1 MQFVGL
7 AYWWHLLGLPL
18 LVSFVV
24 SVCAAPLIRRIY
36 FHFHWL
42 DDPHTQTH
50 AKVVHTYPV
59 PRGGGLVVLIGL
71 LITALLFIPIDK
83 HLIGILLGAIVLG
96 IVGWLDDVYNIHPYI
111 RLVAGFFAAA
121 CVVGAGIGI
130 AYITNPAGGIIHLD
144 QPQIPLWL
152 LGKWRTIWVLSDL
165 FALVWIVW
173 CMNMLN
179 WSKGVDGQLP
189 GIVVVAAGVIG
200 ILSFRFVSDP
210 TQWQVTQLAGITAGA
225 FLGLLIWN
233 VYPQRMM
240 PGYGA
245 GSLAGYLLALLSI
258 LSGAK
263 LATLLL
269 VLGVPMIDAAYVML
283 QRIKKGKSPV
293 WGDRSHLHHALLD
306 LGWGKR
312 RIAAFYWLVTL
323 LLGTIALQLNPQQ
336 KVFTIMLVC
345 LVIGGI
351 GIWLRSL
358 IISSKP
364 PGPDSGLKM

>member
-1 MQFVGL
+1 MQLVDFGNL
-7 AYWWHLLGLPL
+7 WHLLGLPL
-18 LVSFVV
+18 LVSFVISV
-24 SVCAAPLIRRIY
+24 SIAPLIRWLYLR
-36 FHFHWL
+36 FHWL
-42 DDPHTQTH
+42 DDPSTQTH
-50 AKVVHTYPV
+50 VKIVHTYPV

-71 LITALLFIPIDK
+71 IAASFLFIPVDK
-83 HLIGILLGAIVLG
+83 HLIGILLGAICLG
-96 IVGWLDDVYNIHPYI
+96 VVGWFDDVLNIHPFI
-111 RLVAGFFAAA
+111 RLIAGFFAAA

-152 LGKWRTIWVLSDL
+152 LGKWRTIWILSDL
-165 FALVWIVW
+165 FALIWIVW

-200 ILSFRFVSDP
+200 ILSMRFVSDP
-210 TQWQVTQLAGITAGA
+210 AQWQVTQLAGITAGV
-225 FLGLLIWN
+225 FLGLLVWN

-245 GSLAGYLLALLSI
+245 GSLAGYLLAVLSI

-269 VLGVPMIDAAYVML
+269 VLGVPMIDATYVIL
-283 QRIKKGKSPV
+283 QRVRKGKSPV

-336 KVFTIMLVC
+336 KLFTIMLVC
-345 LVIGGI
+345 LVVGGI

-358 IISSKP
+358 IISSRP
-364 PGPDSGLKM
+364 LDHDSGSKM